1 MDSHGSV
8 SRWIDGARQGDDRAA
23 DRLWQRYF
31 HQLVGLARAALKGAP
46 RRAADE
52 EDVALS
58 AFDSFCRG
66 AEAGRFPDLT
76 DRDNLWRLLV
86 VLTRRKAAHLKRDE
100 RRLKRGGGAV
110 LDQAALARPAGAEEG
125 QADFD
130 WAVGE
135 EPTPAFAAQMAEECE
150 RLLLRLEDPALR
162 ALAVSK
168 MEGYTNAEIA
178 AQVGCCVSTVERRL
192 QLIRRVWTEGGDEDR
207 KGPEG
212 P

>member
-1 MDSHGSV
+1 MD
-8 SRWIDGARQGDDRAA
+8 RARHGDDHAA
-23 DRLWQRYF
+23 GQLWHRYF
-31 HQLVGLARAALKGAP
+31 HQLVSLARGALKGAP

-66 AEAGRFPDLT
+66 AEQGRFPDLN

-100 RRLKRGGGAV
+100 RRLKRGGGGV
-110 LDQAALARPAGAEEG
+110 LDQAALARATGAAEE

-130 WAVGE
+130 CAVADD
-135 EPTPAFAAQMAEECE
+135 PTPLFAAQMAEECE
-150 RLLLRLEDPALR
+150 RLLMRLEDPALR
-162 ALAVSK
+162 GLAVSK
-168 MEGYTNAEIA
+168 MEGYTNTEIA
-178 AQVGCCVSTVERRL
+178 AQLGCCVSTVERRL
-192 QLIRRVWTEGGDEDR
+192 QLIRRLWTEDGGGR
-207 KGPEG
+207 EG

>member
-1 MDSHGSV
+1 MASDGSV
-8 SRWIDGARQGDDRAA
+8 SGWIGGARQGDGRAA
-23 DRLWQRYF
+23 EQLWQRYY
-31 HQLVGLARAALKGAP
+31 QRLVRLARTALQGAA

-66 AEAGRFPDLT
+66 AQQGRFPDLN

-86 VLTRRKAAHLKRDE
+86 ILTRRKAAHLKRDQ
-100 RRLKRGGGAV
+100 RRLKRGGGVVV
-110 LDQAALARPAGAEEG
+110 LDEAALARPAGADPE
-125 QADFD
+125 QAEFE
-130 WAVGE
+130 WAVAQ

-150 RLLLRLEDPALR
+150 LLLRRLADPTLR

-178 AQVGCCVSTVERRL
+178 AQIGCCVSTVERRL
-192 QLIRRVWTEGGDEDR
+192 QLIRRVWTEAGG
-207 KGPEG
+207 
-212 P
+212 

>member
-1 MDSHGSV
+1 MTSHGSV
-8 SRWIDGARQGDDRAA
+8 TGWIDHARQGDDQAA
-23 DRLWQRYF
+23 ARLWQRYF
-31 HQLVGLARAALKGAP
+31 HQLVGLARVALKGAP

-66 AEAGRFPDLT
+66 AEQGRFPDLN

-110 LDQAALARPAGAEEG
+110 LDQAALARATGAAEER
-125 QADFD
+125 ADFD

-135 EPTPAFAAQMAEECE
+135 EPTPLFAAQMAEECE

-168 MEGYTNAEIA
+168 MEGYTNAEVA
-178 AQVGCCVSTVERRL
+178 AQVGCCLSSVERRL
-192 QLIRRVWTEGGDEDR
+192 QLIRRLWTEGDGEDR
-207 KGPEG
+207 GEG
-212 P
+212 S

>member
-1 MDSHGSV
+1 MTSHGSV
-8 SRWIDGARQGDDRAA
+8 TGWVGRARQGDDQAA
-23 DRLWQRYF
+23 GQLWQRYY
-31 HQLVGLARAALKGAP
+31 HQLVGLARGALKGAP

-66 AEAGRFPDLT
+66 AEQGRFPDLN
-76 DRDNLWRLLV
+76 DRDNLWRVLV

-110 LDQAALARPAGAEEG
+110 LDQAALARATGAAED

-130 WAVGE
+130 WAVAE
-135 EPTPAFAAQMAEECE
+135 DPTPLFAAQMAEECE
-150 RLLLRLEDPALR
+150 RLLRRLEDPALR

-168 MEGYTNAEIA
+168 MEGYTNLEIA
-178 AQVGCCVSTVERRL
+178 AQLGCCVSTVERRL
-192 QLIRRVWTEGGDEDR
+192 QLIRRLWTEGGGEEESGR
-207 KGPEG
+207 EG
-212 P
+212 S